1 MNTKKNINEREL
13 NELSDM
19 VSKHDC
25 GTISAFRYGPG
36 FADENGRYTS
46 SENKMNNSILR
57 KELLRLGYNVAN
69 MNGAYVQNYGT
80 DKSIN
85 LRVDSFM
92 VIDVSNCG
100 NLKAD
105 LIKLGQLFMQDSITY
120 SKPSGEHYVIST
132 TNHPE
137 VYPGYGQVGVE
148 KQLDKPFYSEDGKF
162 HSVVKGRP
170 FVFKNV
176 GQTSNIKDYSISEIR
191 SITEN
196 SKIIEAMGTIRG
208 GKRVTLNE
216 FTAIQRSGNKS
227 LINEVSL
234 SRIHTIWKQGQQ
246 PPFAILTA
254 FRKNASDED
263 DIANTMKLKEELDDL
278 VESNNDIKIFNI
290 DGYWSRCTND
300 SYEYKDCPPDLLKQ
314 VSEKSFFV
322 INIPLQDAKSLAS
335 KYGLD
340 ALIYYGKETSHKVS
354 IVDADT
360 NETYA
365 SYGTFTPGTIR
376 TAYSKLKDEKEFTFE
391 GFSLKNFQPK

>member
-132 TNHPE
+132 TKHPE

-196 SKIIEAMGTIRG
+196 SKIIEALGTIRG

-234 SRIHTIWKQGQQ
+234 SRIHGIWKQGQH

-254 FRKNASDED
+254 YKKNASDDED
-263 DIANTMKLKEELDDL
+263 IDNTLKLSDELKKMK
-278 VESNNDIKIFNI
+278 ESNNDISIFRVE
-290 DGYWSRCTND
+290 GSWTRCTND
-300 SYEYKDCPPDLLKQ
+300 SYTYKNCPPDLLKQ
-314 VSEKSFFV
+314 VNEKSFFV
-322 INIPLQDAKSLAS
+322 INIPLEDSQTLATAYGHDAF
-335 KYGLD
+335 
-340 ALIYYGKETSHKVS
+340 IYYGKETSHKVS
-354 IVDADT
+354 IIDADT
-360 NETYA
+360 SEIYA
-365 SYGTFTPGTIR
+365 SYGDFTPATIR
-376 TAYSKLKDEKEFTFE
+376 NAYSKLKDDREFTFE
-391 GFSLKNFQPK
+391 GFALKNFQPK